1 MFKITLGSLSF
12 LNPEAVYGIKNHKPT
27 QVMLCSYNTD
37 RN

>member
-1 MFKITLGSLSF
+1 MFKITLGCLCF
-12 LNPEAVYGIKNHKPT
+12 LNPEAVYGIKKHKPT